1 MILLSFSKQ
10 GGETMLLT
18 MEEAMKILR
27 ISRPT
32 LAKHAQEFGGFKIG
46 AQWRFDSRALE
57 KQEDKKNEEER

>member
-1 MILLSFSKQ
+1 
-10 GGETMLLT
+10 MLLT